1 MQRVNSFLQILK
13 HQGLTSK
20 TYDSTRALLTALTEV
35 EVKKTLDEWLNQQM
49 TIQRLLGS
57 VEDIPL
63 LVSSDIIESLFGKF
77 KYALSRSPSP
87 EINRSALLIPALC
100 GHLERDFIPELLR
113 ESSHQELLQWSEQN
127 VPETLRQKR
136 QKLHKHH
143 LQKAPKTE
151 EFIGAIG

>member
-1 MQRVNSFLQILK
+1 M
-13 HQGLTSK
+13 
-20 TYDSTRALLTALTEV
+20 A
-35 EVKKTLDEWLNQQM
+35 
-49 TIQRLLGS
+49 IQRRLGS

-100 GHLERDFIPELLR
+100 AHLERDSIPELLR
-113 ESSHQELLQWSEQN
+113 ESSHQELLEWSEQN

-136 QKLHKHH
+136 QKLHKLHK
-143 LQKAPKTE
+143 QKVPKTG